1 VRRPT
6 DDARA
11 RDGASHRVPSRL
23 DYPKHSR
30 WIRWSGRRARDRTV
44 RCTNGGMRR

>member
-1 VRRPT
+1 
-6 DDARA
+6 
-11 RDGASHRVPSRL
+11 L

-44 RCTNGGMRR
+44 RCTNGGT